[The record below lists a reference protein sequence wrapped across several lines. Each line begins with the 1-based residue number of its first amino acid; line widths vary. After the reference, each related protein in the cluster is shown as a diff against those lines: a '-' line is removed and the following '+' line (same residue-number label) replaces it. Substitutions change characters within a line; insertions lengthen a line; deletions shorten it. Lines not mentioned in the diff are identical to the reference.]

1 MAFALAVAAV
11 LLPLGASAA
20 DQGSPTPGAAPAT
33 APVRQAGGAPLPQH
47 DVRKPFSELFASLS
61 PDQAELFRLRLAT
74 EAGQPQSYT
83 RRVGPCGMLMIEHQG
98 RVDEQAR
105 VPAPAGNFAT
115 RRMTPTV
122 CSQQPPKP

>member
-1 MAFALAVAAV
+1 MAFGLAVAAM

-20 DQGSPTPGAAPAT
+20 DHGSPTPTVAPAT
-33 APVRQAGGAPLPQH
+33 APVRQARGAPLPQP
-47 DVRKPFSELFASLS
+47 DVRKPFSELFGSLS
-61 PDQAELFRLRLAT
+61 PDQAELFRSRLGA
-74 EAGQPQSYT
+74 EAAQLQSYT

-122 CSQQPPKP
+122 CSQQPPKR